1 MSSESSVE
9 TEGPVKG
16 SAGRSPSKLQLP
28 PGLEPPDRRT
38 VSRFPRVS
46 NRTHRRERACENSRY
61 RPPAIAS
68 NLYNFRVIRVLLFAA
83 LRDAAGRDCIE
94 LPAQPQDTARSLWDR
109 LRSDCPALDSF
120 TARTRVAVNGK
131 YASWEAEVHPGDE
144 VVFFPPVSG
153 GVR

>member
-1 MSSESSVE
+1 M
-9 TEGPVKG
+9 
-16 SAGRSPSKLQLP
+16 
-28 PGLEPPDRRT
+28 
-38 VSRFPRVS
+38 
-46 NRTHRRERACENSRY
+46 
-61 RPPAIAS
+61 
-68 NLYNFRVIRVLLFAA
+68 IRVLLFAA

-109 LRSDCPALDSF
+109 LRSDCPALNSF

-131 YASWEAEVHPGDE
+131 YASWEAEVQPGDE